1 MAMDLQLAV
10 ICALTFSINLIG
22 ALAYAA
28 RIAGVRTR
36 RIAVSF
42 ALFNVLV
49 LLSRVS
55 NSFLGPFLAKRIED
69 ALAAGKGDHL
79 LGDFRLILLAATV
92 ATIMGTLLIPTTQR
106 WFCGAINQFQEH
118 RSVAKLLLHGF
129 ARGGIGYLRR
139 TGTAP
144 KLVHVTD
151 LRKPRG
157 ISGRVIALN
166 VVAQALLTVGVAAS
180 LYAGYLYP
188 EYRVTASQL
197 SAVVNGF
204 ATILLFILIDPQLS
218 VMTDDVVAGS
228 IGEPVFRRTIVLL
241 SLSRIAGTILAQA
254 LFLPAALLVVFVA
267 GAL

>member
-1 MAMDLQLAV
+1 MDTQLTV
-10 ICALTFSINLIG
+10 ICLLTFSINLIG
-22 ALAYAA
+22 ALAYSA

-36 RIAVSF
+36 KIAISF

-69 ALAAGKGDHL
+69 ALAAGTGDHL
-79 LGDFRLILLAATV
+79 LGDFRLILLSATAAT
-92 ATIMGTLLIPTTQR
+92 ILGTLLVPTAQR
-106 WFCGAINQFQEH
+106 WFCTAISQFQEH
-118 RSVAKLLLHGF
+118 RSVSKLIMHAFAK
-129 ARGGIGYLRR
+129 GGVGYLRR
-139 TGTAP
+139 TSTVP
-144 KLVHVTD
+144 KLAHIAE

-157 ISGRVIALN
+157 VSLRVILLN

-204 ATILLFILIDPQLS
+204 ATILLFVLIDPQLS
-218 VMTDDVVAGS
+218 VMTDDVVAGE
-228 IGEPVFRRTIVLL
+228 IGEPMFRRTIVWL
-241 SLSRIAGTILAQA
+241 SLSRIAGTVLAQL
-254 LFLPAALLVVFVA
+254 LFLPAALLVVAVA
-267 GAL
+267 SAM